1 GIHSLDEAINFL
13 SLGMVTENPLGAV
26 AIGARGVLVTQ
37 DYGSHVLLLINGH
50 SVNEQWGGTA
60 YFERGAAI
68 PLELVDH
75 IEVIL
80 GPGSVLY
87 GSNAMLGVINVV
99 TKRAKDYDGVHAVVE
114 SEIPTSIRG

>member
-1 GIHSLDEAINFL
+1 
-13 SLGMVTENPLGAV
+13 MVTQNPLHSV
-26 AIGARGVLVTQ
+26 EVGARGVLLTA
-37 DYGSHVLLLINGH
+37 DFGNHVLLLLNGQIL
-50 SVNEQWGGTA
+50 NEQWDGTA

-68 PLELVDH
+68 PWELIDH

-99 TKRAKDYDGVHAVVE
+99 TRRAQDYGTFVATVDMDA
-114 SEIPTSIRG
+114 SAPLNARNNL